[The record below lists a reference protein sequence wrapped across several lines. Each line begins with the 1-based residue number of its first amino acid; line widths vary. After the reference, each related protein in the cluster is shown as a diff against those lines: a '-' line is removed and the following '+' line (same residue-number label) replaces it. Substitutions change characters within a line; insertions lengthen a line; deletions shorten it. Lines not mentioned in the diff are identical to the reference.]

1 MLKYEDI
8 VEAPVGKLKAAADD
22 WARMAGDLD
31 KLADDAANGMKVK
44 SDKADW
50 EGLNA
55 GVTKAFVTKTAKE
68 CADAAAEARGVKAI
82 LEEGHAAI
90 KKARDTLIDIRDHE
104 GPAAGI
110 KVDGKGTVTARH
122 PVSESP
128 AAGHDP
134 DYPAMLQRERKS
146 VESWQKRIDLIV
158 DNCNDTDVSFKNS
171 LEANVTGRKDFA
183 APKYTKMDQEEAARA
198 AHLAAKGRDLTHKEL
213 QALNELLKD
222 NSGSLEFSKGFYEK
236 LKPEGALRFFG
247 QLSTDTYEDGK
258 LDKERLK
265 DVQDLQKNLGLN
277 LANASQN
284 KEFTADWGPAL
295 RKLGTERIPV
305 MAYEP
310 GAGRIDPSGGP
321 FGYQLLGGIMRYGN
335 YDAKFLNPIAEH
347 VAQLH
352 QKDPIRFNANNVMNG
367 LAKNPFNPSGLN
379 GAGYDPT
386 TAMLEALGHSP
397 DAAKRFFTDDP
408 TAYNEDGTVDKN
420 ATADLG
426 RDKEG
431 YSVTNYLDFF
441 GDEKWKSFPDIDMGD
456 LKDKKEAS
464 GYMPDALGHALEAAT
479 LGYPYDSPD
488 ASFVRS
494 EGNAEVMRDVMEK
507 YGADAKLTKQQ
518 EALTDSLGVMGAGY
532 INDINW
538 ALDKNDGNSVFVP
551 GGKMEG
557 HLIFSVE
564 DGTRGRDVARAF
576 LGVLGHYPDSYASM
590 SAAEQVYT
598 SSALEAQVRADGDID
613 TGGVRRVVKIG
624 SEVQGFLDQSRA
636 DQIEATNLKTH
647 EEYEKAAE
655 KRSGW
660 VEFGG
665 TAALGAGV
673 ATAAFFLPAAPVVG
687 AGALLI
693 PLFTD
698 TATGAVE
705 QVIGDVVGG
714 MGDKAIDKNKEE
726 MEELT
731 AAEKKAVYSAGEIYT
746 ETPVEEFTSRHRE
759 EIERLDARTG
769 GSLAEDLDDARIIGY
784 TDGKFRA
791 QVQGVRPEE

>member
-8 VEAPVGKLKAAADD
+8 IDAPVGKLKAAADD

-31 KLADDAANGMKVK
+31 KLADAAADGMKVK

-50 EGLNA
+50 QGLNA

-68 CADAAAEARGVKAI
+68 CADAAAEAKGVKAI

-90 KKARDTLIDIRDHE
+90 KKARDALIDIRDHE

-110 KVDGKGTVTARH
+110 KVDSKGTVIARH

-134 DYPAMLQRERKS
+134 DYPAMLQRERKN

-198 AHLAAKGRDLTHKEL
+198 ARLAAKGRELTHKEL

-222 NSGSLEFSKGFYEK
+222 NSGSEEFSKGFYEK
-236 LKPEGALRFFG
+236 LKPEGALAFFG
-247 QLSTDTYEDGK
+247 QLSTDTYENGK

-310 GAGRIDPSGGP
+310 GAGRYDPSGGP

-352 QKDPIRFNANNVMNG
+352 QKDPLRFNENNVMNG

-397 DAAKRFFTDDP
+397 DAAKRFFMDDP
-408 TAYNEDGTVDKN
+408 TAYNEDGTVDKG

-456 LKDKKEAS
+456 PRDKKEAS

-488 ASFVRS
+488 AGFVRG
-494 EGNAEVMRDVMEK
+494 EGNATVMRAVMEK
-507 YGADAKLTKQQ
+507 YGADAKLTEQQ

-532 INDINW
+532 IDDINW
-538 ALDKNDGNSVFVP
+538 SLDKNGSGSVFVP
-551 GGKMEG
+551 DGNSDG
-557 HLIFSVE
+557 HLKFSATEDE
-564 DGTRGRDVARAF
+564 DGRHIARKF
-576 LGVLGHYPDSYASM
+576 LGVLGHYPDAYASV

-598 SSALEAQVRADGDID
+598 RSALEAQVSANGDID
-613 TGGVRRVVKIG
+613 AGDVRKVVKVG
-624 SEVQGFLDQSRA
+624 AEVQGFLDQARA
-636 DQIEATNLKTH
+636 DQIEATNLKAH
-647 EEYEKAAE
+647 EDYEKAAE

-660 VEFGG
+660 VEFGS
-665 TAALGAGV
+665 TAVLGAGV

-714 MGDKAIDKNKEE
+714 MGEKAIDGNKEK

-731 AAEKKAVYSAGEIYT
+731 ATEREAVYTAGEVYT
-746 ETPVEEFTSRHRE
+746 ETPVEEFTSRHKEKIE
-759 EIERLDARTG
+759 ELDARTG
-769 GSLAEDLDDARIIGY
+769 GSLAEDLDDSRLIGY
-784 TDGKFRA
+784 AEGNLRA
-791 QVQGVRPEE
+791 RVQGVGPEA